1 MQNEIL
7 RLKKKRI
14 EFNIARE
21 SKELSDLMKELPSED
36 EVIKIVSDG
45 RLSSIAFIKYVA
57 DRTKIKNLKVST
69 LRVGKKQAIII
80 DCLAN
85 EGKIDNAVFVV
96 GSV

>member
-36 EVIKIVSDG
+36 EVI
-45 RLSSIAFIKYVA
+45 LLPF
-57 DRTKIKNLKVST
+57 L
-69 LRVGKKQAIII
+69 
-80 DCLAN
+80 
-85 EGKIDNAVFVV
+85 
-96 GSV
+96 